1 MKKVIV
7 LISLLFFPLI
17 VKAEDINLAENAT
30 SAIMMEASTG
40 QILFEKNAHEKLA
53 PASMTKMMSMLLIM
67 EAIESGNLKWDEM
80 VTASAN
86 ASSMGGSQIFLE
98 PGEAM
103 SVTDLLKGIA
113 IGSGNDATVTLAE
126 RIAGTEENFVNMMN
140 KKAKDLGLSNTNFK
154 NATGLDSENHYSSAY
169 DMSVIAKELVKHEKI
184 LEFTSIYEDYLR
196 QNTNNSFWL
205 VNTNRLVRFYQGV
218 DGLKTGFT
226 NEAGY
231 CLTSTAKK
239 NDMRLI
245 TVVMNEPDSNTRSSE
260 TTAMLDYGF
269 NMYQIDKI
277 LSTSSVIGKIKLEL
291 GDKKEVE
298 VVPIEDV
305 NILNNKNENERQ
317 VTYNVELNNIKAP
330 VKIGDV
336 VGKLNVIEN
345 GKNIIKIDVTVK
357 ENVNKANIFKVFL
370 RNLEDIV
377 VGID

>member
-30 SAIMMEASTG
+30 SAIMIEASTG

-169 DMSVIAKELVKHEKI
+169 DMSFIAKELVKHEKI

-269 NMYQIDKI
+269 NMYKIDKI

-291 GDKKEVE
+291 GNKKEVE

-305 NILNNKNENERQ
+305 NILNNKNENKRQ

-336 VGKLNVIEN
+336 VGKLNVIED
-345 GKNIIKIDVTVK
+345 GKNIMEIDVTVK

-370 RNLEDIV
+370 RNLEDVV

>member
-30 SAIMMEASTG
+30 SAIMIEASTG

-169 DMSVIAKELVKHEKI
+169 DMAVIAKELVKHEKI

-305 NILNNKNENERQ
+305 NILNNKNENKRQ

-336 VGKLNVIEN
+336 VGKLNVIED

>member
-30 SAIMMEASTG
+30 SAIMIEASTG

-140 KKAKDLGLSNTNFK
+140 KKTKDLGLSNTNFK

-169 DMSVIAKELVKHEKI
+169 DMAVIAKELVKHEKI

-305 NILNNKNENERQ
+305 NILNNKNENKRQ

-336 VGKLNVIEN
+336 VGKLNVIED

>member
-30 SAIMMEASTG
+30 SAIMIEASTG

-169 DMSVIAKELVKHEKI
+169 DMSFIAKELVKHEKI

-269 NMYQIDKI
+269 NMYKIDKI
-277 LSTSSVIGKIKLEL
+277 LSTNSVIGKIKLEL

-305 NILNNKNENERQ
+305 NILNNKNENKRQ

-336 VGKLNVIEN
+336 VGKLNVIED
-345 GKNIIKIDVTVK
+345 GKNIMEIDVTVK
-357 ENVNKANIFKVFL
+357 ENVNKANIFKVFF
-370 RNLEDIV
+370 RNLEDVV

>member
-30 SAIMMEASTG
+30 SAIMIEATTG

-169 DMSVIAKELVKHEKI
+169 DMAVIAKELVKHEKI

-305 NILNNKNENERQ
+305 NILNNKNENKRQ

-336 VGKLNVIEN
+336 VGKLNVIED

>member
-1 MKKVIV
+1 
-7 LISLLFFPLI
+7 
-17 VKAEDINLAENAT
+17 
-30 SAIMMEASTG
+30 
-40 QILFEKNAHEKLA
+40 
-53 PASMTKMMSMLLIM
+53 
-67 EAIESGNLKWDEM
+67 
-80 VTASAN
+80 
-86 ASSMGGSQIFLE
+86 
-98 PGEAM
+98 
-103 SVTDLLKGIA
+103 
-113 IGSGNDATVTLAE
+113 
-126 RIAGTEENFVNMMN
+126 MMN

-169 DMSVIAKELVKHEKI
+169 DMSFIAKELVKHEKI

-269 NMYQIDKI
+269 NMYKIDKI

-291 GDKKEVE
+291 GNKKEVE

-305 NILNNKNENERQ
+305 NILNNKNENKRQ

-336 VGKLNVIEN
+336 VGKLNVIED
-345 GKNIIKIDVTVK
+345 GKNIMEIDVTVK

-370 RNLEDIV
+370 RNLEDVV